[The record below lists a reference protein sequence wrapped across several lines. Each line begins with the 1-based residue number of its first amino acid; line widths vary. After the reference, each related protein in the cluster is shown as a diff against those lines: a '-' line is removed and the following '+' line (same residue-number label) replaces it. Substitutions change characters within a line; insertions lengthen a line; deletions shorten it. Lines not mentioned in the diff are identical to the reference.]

1 MKSNLVKIVWFM
13 VYCRTESENYF
24 SIFCISFKSNID
36 FQNIVLFLV
45 LLVWFLNKMIIYDT
59 SSLCKIENW
68 SMFLGNAMAILNQGN
83 MCNSFYYSTVHL
95 IICLLW
101 STIMNLFF
109 VLANQI
115 KTLFEI
121 FVDLI
126 VWIFTKSAVGQW
138 QLLYTCTCVY

>member
-1 MKSNLVKIVWFM
+1 MKIVWFM

-24 SIFCISFKSNID
+24 STFCISCKSNVD

-45 LLVWFLNKMIIYDT
+45 LLVWFLKKMIICDT

-95 IICLLW
+95 IICLWW

-115 KTLFEI
+115 EIFFET
-121 FVDLI
+121 FVDLK
-126 VWIFTKSAVGQW
+126 VWNFTKSAVNDNGYMYMCILILKQS
-138 QLLYTCTCVY
+138 Y

>member
-1 MKSNLVKIVWFM
+1 MYDLWYIAELRVKIIFL
-13 VYCRTESENYF
+13 YF
-24 SIFCISFKSNID
+24 VFRLKATLLSK
-36 FQNIVLFLV
+36 NIVFFLV
-45 LLVWFLNKMIIYDT
+45 LLVWFLNKMIIYGT

-95 IICLLW
+95 IICLWW

-115 KTLFEI
+115 KKLFEI

-138 QLLYTCTCVY
+138 RLLYTCTCVY